1 MSRGSTATARSV
13 LSDLSGRDDR
23 PDLLRWFEAINNR
36 GIDEIDVYFNRFDGF
51 DV

>member
-1 MSRGSTATARSV
+1 M
-13 LSDLSGRDDR
+13 SDLSGKGDR
-23 PDLLRWFEAINNR
+23 PDLLRWFKAVDDR